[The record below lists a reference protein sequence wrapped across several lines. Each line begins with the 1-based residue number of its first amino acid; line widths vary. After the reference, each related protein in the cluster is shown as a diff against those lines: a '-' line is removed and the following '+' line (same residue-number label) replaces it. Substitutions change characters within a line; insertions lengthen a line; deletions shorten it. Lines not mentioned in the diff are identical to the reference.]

1 MSPKDS
7 DAAKLTGFEVLF
19 AIVED
24 AKHADLV
31 KASAE
36 IARLSEPIR
45 ALAEA
50 TADIEK
56 PRFTTFISST

>member
-1 MSPKDS
+1 MSPKES
-7 DAAKLTGFEVLF
+7 DAATFMGFEVLF
-19 AIVED
+19 AKMED

-50 TADIEK
+50 TAEIQK

>member
-1 MSPKDS
+1 MSPKES
-7 DAAKLTGFEVLF
+7 DAATFMGFEVLF
-19 AIVED
+19 GKMED

-50 TADIEK
+50 TAEIEK

>member
-1 MSPKDS
+1 MFM
-7 DAAKLTGFEVLF
+7 GFQVLF
-19 AIVED
+19 AKMED

-50 TADIEK
+50 TAEIEK

>member
-1 MSPKDS
+1 MSPKET
-7 DAAKLTGFEVLF
+7 DATMFMEFQVLF
-19 AIVED
+19 ARMED

-36 IARLSEPIR
+36 IARMSEPIR

-50 TADIEK
+50 TAEVEK
-56 PRFTTFISST
+56 PRFTTFIST

>member
-1 MSPKDS
+1 MSPKET
-7 DAAKLTGFEVLF
+7 AAATFTGFEVLF
-19 AIVED
+19 AKMED

-36 IARLSEPIR
+36 IAKLSEPIR

-50 TADIEK
+50 TAEIEK